1 MSEAN
6 ETDAAPA
13 KPPPMSPQQAVV
25 PPIMPQALPQVAGK
39 KRFREDTAGSDPFIA
54 INTDKKKAKPAPQDT
69 PEEEE
74 LDLTE
79 GTKRGGEDP
88 VLGPEKSKDVK
99 DSEIRKEQQMGFKT
113 AEVTQA
119 PLGGGKE

>member
-1 MSEAN
+1 M
-6 ETDAAPA
+6 
-13 KPPPMSPQQAVV
+13 
-25 PPIMPQALPQVAGK
+25 AGK

-54 INTDKKKAKPAPQDT
+54 INTDKKKAKPAPLTEDEDT

-79 GTKRGGEDP
+79 GTRRGAEDP

-113 AEVTQA
+113 AEVTKA